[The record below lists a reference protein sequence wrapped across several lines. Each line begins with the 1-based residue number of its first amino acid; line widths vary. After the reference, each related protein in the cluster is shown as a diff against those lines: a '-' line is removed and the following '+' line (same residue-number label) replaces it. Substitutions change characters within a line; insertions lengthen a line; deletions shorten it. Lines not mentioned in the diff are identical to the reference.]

1 MTDLDLIRY
10 VDAQAPIFESVVK
23 ELRAG
28 RKTSHWMWF
37 IFPQLT
43 DLGRSS
49 KAQYF
54 GIQNLEQARRYLL
67 DPLLGDRLMECVRI
81 MLSHEHKS
89 AHEILGSPD
98 DYKFRSCITLFREV
112 VEESQETT
120 LFTCALDKFYEGK
133 ADLGTMK
140 LLDNLEGGESSF
152 PVVEKVT
159 SD

>member
-112 VEESQETT
+112 VEESQDTT

>member
-54 GIQNLEQARRYLL
+54 GIQNLEQANVQC
-67 DPLLGDRLMECVRI
+67 D
-81 MLSHEHKS
+81 
-89 AHEILGSPD
+89 A
-98 DYKFRSCITLFREV
+98 FREKV
-112 VEESQETT
+112 LK
-120 LFTCALDKFYEGK
+120 LFGKKKRSLDSIGF
-133 ADLGTMK
+133 DW
-140 LLDNLEGGESSF
+140 
-152 PVVEKVT
+152 